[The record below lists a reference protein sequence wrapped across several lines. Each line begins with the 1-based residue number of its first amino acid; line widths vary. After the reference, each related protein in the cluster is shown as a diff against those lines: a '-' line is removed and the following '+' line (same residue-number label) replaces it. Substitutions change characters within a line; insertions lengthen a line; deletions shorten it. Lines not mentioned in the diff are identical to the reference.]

1 MNRSMRDSLAGCLIG
16 CAVGDSVGLPYEG
29 LSKQRVSRWVT
40 SPLSH
45 GLVFDRG
52 MVSDDTD
59 HTVFVAQSLV
69 VARGD
74 AGLFSKALAVRL
86 RLWLAS
92 LPAGIGFAT
101 LRSIL
106 LLCVGVP
113 PQRSGVRSGGNGPSM
128 RSAII
133 GCYFAADANKR
144 REFVEASTFITHR
157 DPIALA
163 GANAIAEVASK
174 LTNQEWSQRP
184 SLPEFE
190 TCLRIVSTESLW
202 QQAVGKI
209 CEACRSEQ
217 PMHIATQHFGQ
228 NGVSGY
234 TLHSVPFALVAWY
247 VYFRDYQATIDA
259 IVRAGGDTDTV
270 GAMAGALSGITVG
283 QSGIPEGWVSGII
296 DWPHSVYY
304 LDALAGLLAGD
315 ANGAKVGFRFGLFL
329 RSPIFMAIVL
339 SHGLRR
345 SLPPY

>member
-1 MNRSMRDSLAGCLIG
+1 MNRSTRDSLAGCLIG

-29 LSKQRVSRWVT
+29 LSKRRVSRWLT

-45 GLVFDRG
+45 GLVFGRG

-59 HTVFVAQSLV
+59 HTVFVAQSLL

-133 GCYFAADANKR
+133 GCYFAGDANKR

-184 SLPEFE
+184 SLREFE
-190 TCLRIVSTESLW
+190 ACLRSVSTENLW
-202 QQAVGKI
+202 QQAVNNVR
-209 CEACRSEQ
+209 EACGAEQ
-217 PMHIATQHFGQ
+217 SMQIAAQHFGL

-234 TLHSVPFALVAWY
+234 ALHSVPFALVAWY
-247 VYFRDYQATIDA
+247 VHFGNYQATIEG

-270 GAMAGALSGITVG
+270 AAMAGALSGITVG
-283 QSGIPEGWVSGII
+283 QCGIPDKWVSGII
-296 DWPHSVYY
+296 DWPHGIQY
-304 LDALAGLLAGD
+304 LVALAGLLSGN
-315 ANGAKVGFRFGLFL
+315 ANGTKVGFRFGLFL
-329 RSPIFMAIVL
+329 RSPIFMTIVL

-345 SLPPY
+345 CLPPY